1 MQRRFF
7 TLLCCFNL
15 VFTILPGQAQIIKST
30 PCGWVCQSA
39 PAQSETRI
47 GPALEREPVWKA
59 SLMGVDGTVIF
70 PDALP
75 TAEPDAFA
83 PSNEGAYYVRF
94 RTGALGGRMCRVTGS
109 GSDFLALESAA
120 EELEALSPGDLLEIL
135 PYWTLGTLYPPEAAG
150 VAFIPSVSSLVRQTE
165 VLFHDPA
172 GAGINRSPVATYYFF
187 NGAWRK
193 VGAPVSQSFN
203 GTPISPEGYVVQR
216 NKAAVTTLAY
226 CGLVST
232 GPRMIPLSGGLS
244 ARQDHHLTLP
254 HPVPVTLRE
263 SGLFE
268 SGAFQPSASSLVR
281 GDELL
286 LFDPAQTGANQAP
299 AATYY
304 HLNGGWRRL
313 GAPLTSDF
321 SDAVDL
327 PPGGGFILRK
337 ASGQTMRFWT
347 FLPNL

>member
-1 MQRRFF
+1 M
-7 TLLCCFNL
+7 
-15 VFTILPGQAQIIKST
+15 LPGQAQIIESA
-30 PCGWVCQSA
+30 PCGWVRQSA

-47 GPALEREPVWKA
+47 GPVLEREPVWEA
-59 SLMGVDGTVIF
+59 SLVAVEGTVIF

-75 TAEPDAFA
+75 TAELDALA
-83 PSNEGAYYVRF
+83 PSEGGAYYVRF
-94 RTGALGGRMCRVTGS
+94 RTGALIGRAYRITES
-109 GSDFLALESAA
+109 GADFLALEGAV
-120 EELEALSPGDLLEIL
+120 EELEVLVAGDLLEIL
-135 PYWTLGTLYPPEAAG
+135 PYWTLGTLYPLEAAG

-165 VLFHDPA
+165 VLFYDPA
-172 GAGINRSPVATYYFF
+172 GVGINRAPVATYYFF

-193 VGAPVSQSFN
+193 VGAAVSQSFS
-203 GTPISPEGYVVQR
+203 GTPISPDAYLVQR
-216 NKAAVTTLAY
+216 NKAAATTLTY

-232 GPRMIPLSGGLS
+232 GPRVIPLSGSLS
-244 ARQDHHLTLP
+244 ARQDHHLTVP

-286 LFDPAQTGANQAP
+286 LFDPAQTGVNQAP
-299 AATYY
+299 VTTYY

-321 SDAVDL
+321 SDSVEL
-327 PPGGGFILRK
+327 LPGGGFILRK
-337 ASGQTMRFWT
+337 ASGQPERFWT